1 MAAAHGNRAVFAH
14 CSRPVVMG
22 GSALGRQAPRLPKE
36 VYKQLVAELKTKLVP
51 NFYMTVEAPRSFAS
65 KTSFGDVDLLASV
78 PQKALDPMT
87 ALDSSESKQNG
98 NIMHFEYQGYQVDV
112 IEIDQSMLQL
122 ARFCY
127 NYGDT
132 GMIMGF
138 FVRRLGLHFGLGGLT
153 CCVFG
158 TYKVN
163 LSQDLTAILQFLD
176 LDYESWEQ
184 GFETQEGMFR
194 YLASSKYFRPYFF
207 STNNAEVLEFHGVQ
221 RQNGIGINDTPT
233 VWNHYRRRLAERPMF
248 QNWMK
253 FVETLP
259 ETADRVDPEEVKAA
273 ALEYFGKTA
282 AVQKLKEELDLRRRV
297 KLKFHSKLT
306 MEWTGKQ
313 VTGKA
318 LGKLTAAFKSVYPL
332 TRLASMT
339 QDEIKGAFI
348 QFHQAQRQ

>member
-1 MAAAHGNRAVFAH
+1 MAAVQGQRAVFAH

-22 GSALGRQAPRLPKE
+22 GAAFGRQAPRLPKE
-36 VYKQLVAELKTKLVP
+36 VYKQVVAELKTKLVP

-78 PQKALDPMT
+78 PQKAFNPM
-87 ALDSSESKQNG
+87 ADLDSSESKQNG
-98 NIMHFEYQGYQVDV
+98 NIMHFDYQGYQVDV
-112 IEIDQSMLQL
+112 IEVDESMLQL

-132 GMIMGF
+132 GMLVGF
-138 FVRRLGLHFGLGGLT
+138 WVRSLGLHFGSGGLT
-153 CCVFG
+153 CCVLG
-158 TYKVN
+158 RYKVN
-163 LSQDLTAILQFLD
+163 LSQDLSAILQFLD

-184 GFETQEGMFR
+184 GFETQEEMFH

-207 STNNAEVLEFHGVQ
+207 STNNTEVHEFHGQQ
-221 RQNGIGINDTPT
+221 RQKGNSFTETPT
-233 VWNHYRRRLAERPMF
+233 VLNHYRRRLAGRPMF
-248 QNWMK
+248 QDWMK

-259 ETADRVDPEEVKAA
+259 EISDRVDPEEVRAA
-273 ALEYFGKTA
+273 ALEYFGETA
-282 AVQKLKEELDLRRRV
+282 AVQKVKEDLDLRRRV

-318 LGKLTAAFKSVYPL
+318 LGDLTASFKNIYPL
-332 TRLASMT
+332 TRLVSMT

-348 QFHQAQRQ
+348 WFYQAQRQ

>member
-14 CSRPVVMG
+14 CSRPIVLG

-36 VYKQLVAELKTKLVP
+36 VYKQVVAELKTKLVP
-51 NFYMTVEAPRSFAS
+51 NFYMTVEAPRAFAS

-78 PQKALDPMT
+78 PQKAFNPM
-87 ALDSSESKQNG
+87 ADLDSSESKQNG
-98 NIMHFEYQGYQVDV
+98 NIMHVDYQGYQVDL
-112 IEIDQSMLQL
+112 IEIDESMLQL

-132 GMIMGF
+132 GMIMGMF
-138 FVRRLGLHFGLGGLT
+138 IRNLGLHFGLGGLT

-163 LSQDLTAILQFLD
+163 LSQDLRAILQFLD
-176 LDYESWEQ
+176 LAYDSWEQ
-184 GFETQEGMFR
+184 GFETQEGMFQ

-207 STNNAEVLEFHGVQ
+207 SADNAEVHEFDGQQ
-221 RQNGIGINDTPT
+221 RQKGNGITEAPT
-233 VWNHYRRRLAERPMF
+233 VWNHYRRRLAGRPMF

-259 ETADRVDPEEVKAA
+259 ETADRVDPEEVRVA
-273 ALEYFGKTA
+273 ALEYFGETA
-282 AVQKLKEELDLRRRV
+282 AVQKAKEELDLRRRV
-297 KLKFHSKLT
+297 KLKFNSKLT

-318 LGKLTAAFKSVYPL
+318 LGDLTASFKRVYPL
-332 TRLASMT
+332 TRLVSMT

-348 QFHQAQRQ
+348 QLHQAQRQ